1 MLNYDNPALINNFTL
16 NMKYFTIIILS
27 LYLTACSVVPMS
39 KKPDDIILTTRGHD
53 EEVKKD
59 PN

>member
-1 MLNYDNPALINNFTL
+1 
-16 NMKYFTIIILS
+16 MKYFIIIILS
-27 LYLTACSVVPMS
+27 LYLIGCTVVPMS

-59 PN
+59 SN

>member
-1 MLNYDNPALINNFTL
+1 MKYYIIALIL
-16 NMKYFTIIILS
+16 L
-27 LYLTACSVVPMS
+27 LVGCAHQPMPTPM